1 MKTQKINILF
11 IILLSAIPFLSNAQ
25 FEKAEFQASGLT
37 CSLCSN
43 AINKALKT
51 VSFIESVNTDL
62 NKNLFEIS
70 FKKNMPVDIDLI
82 KKKVEDAG
90 FSVAKFWVIVDL
102 HNIKVDNE
110 THANIN
116 GVNFHFINV
125 KDQTLNGKQK
135 LQVIDKNFVSN
146 KEYKKFSAY
155 TSLQCYQTG
164 MMSSCCKSKQG
175 VIPSSGRIYHVTI

>member
-11 IILLSAIPFLSNAQ
+11 IIFLLGIPFFSNAQ

-37 CSLCSN
+37 CSMCSN

-51 VSFIESVNTDL
+51 VSFIESVHTDL
-62 NKNLFEIS
+62 NKNLFEIN

-90 FSVAKFWVIVDL
+90 FSVAKFWVIVDM
-102 HNIKVDNE
+102 HNIKVANE

-116 GVNFHFINV
+116 GANFHFMNV
-125 KDQTLNGKQK
+125 KEQTLNGKLK

-146 KEYKKFSAY
+146 KEYKRFSAY

-164 MMSSCCKSKQG
+164 TMSSCCKSKDG
-175 VIPSSGRIYHVTI
+175 VIVSGRIYHVTI